1 MRQLS
6 DWNCERQGQGQALG
20 VGSVLNKEWG
30 ACHIWVVKRAYA
42 QVLEEV
48 VKKRLERKEVK
59 ETEEIVTELEFV
71 M

>member
-6 DWNCERQGQGQALG
+6 DWNCERQGQGQTLG
-20 VGSVLNKEWG
+20 LVQCCKKRLG

-48 VKKRLERKEVK
+48 VKKRLEREEVK
-59 ETEEIVTELEFV
+59 ETEEIVKEIEFV